1 MAAFLYTVCLI
12 FFLAAFPGISWATA
26 DDEGHRGG
34 TVTAGT
40 QITRENP
47 ARPALPPPAKEPK
60 GDKMNLPKPDFK
72 GLTLEEALAKRRSVR
87 NYSPKP
93 LSLAELSQL
102 LFAAQGI
109 TLRSDGYALRAAPS
123 AGALYPYKIYLVAGN
138 VAAMKQ
144 GIYHYS
150 VEDHAITLIREGDF
164 RAELSRAA
172 LGQRAV
178 REAAVNIIL
187 AAVPE
192 RIKVKYGE
200 RGNRYIFME
209 AGHISQNIY
218 LQAASL
224 GLGTVVIGAFN
235 DDEANRVMQ
244 VDGRKEMVV
253 AIQAVGQLP

>member
-1 MAAFLYTVCLI
+1 MAAFISTLSLI
-12 FFLAAFPGISWATA
+12 FVITSFSGLSGATP
-26 DDEGHRGG
+26 DDEGQRGES
-34 TVTAGT
+34 TR
-40 QITRENP
+40 ITRENP
-47 ARPALPPPAKEPK
+47 VRPALPPPAKEPK
-60 GDKMNLPKPDFK
+60 GDKMNLPKPDFR

-87 NYSPKP
+87 DYSSKA
-93 LSLAELSQL
+93 LTLAELSQL

-109 TLRSDGYALRAAPS
+109 TARSGGYALRTAPS
-123 AGALYPYKIYLVAGN
+123 AGALYPYEIYLMAGN
-138 VAAMKQ
+138 VAALKR

-150 VEDHAITLIREGDF
+150 PEDHAITLIREGDF

-172 LGQRAV
+172 LGQKAV
-178 REAAVNIIL
+178 SEAAVNIIL

-224 GLGTVVIGAFN
+224 GLGTVVIGAF
-235 DDEANRVMQ
+235 DEEEATRVMQ
-244 VDGRKEMVV
+244 VDGRKEIIV
-253 AIQAVGQLP
+253 AIQPVGQLP

>member
-1 MAAFLYTVCLI
+1 MAAFIATICLL
-12 FFLAAFPGISWATA
+12 FVVTSFSGLSWATP
-26 DDEGHRGG
+26 DDEGQRGESIR
-34 TVTAGT
+34 
-40 QITRENP
+40 ITRENP
-47 ARPALPPPAKEPK
+47 ARPAVPPPSKEPK

-87 NYSPKP
+87 DYSPKA
-93 LSLAELSQL
+93 LNLAELSQL

-109 TLRSDGYALRAAPS
+109 TARSDGYALRTAPS
-123 AGALYPYKIYLVAGN
+123 AGALYPFEIYLLAGN
-138 VAAMKQ
+138 VAGLKR

-150 VEDHAITLIREGDF
+150 VEDHAITLVREGDF

-172 LGQRAV
+172 LGQKAV
-178 REAAVNIIL
+178 REAALNFIL
-187 AAVPE
+187 VAVPE

-200 RGNRYIFME
+200 RGNRYILME

-235 DDEANRVMQ
+235 DEEANRVMQ
-244 VDGRKEMVV
+244 VDGRKETVV
-253 AIQAVGQLP
+253 AIQPVGPLP

>member
-1 MAAFLYTVCLI
+1 
-12 FFLAAFPGISWATA
+12 
-26 DDEGHRGG
+26 
-34 TVTAGT
+34 
-40 QITRENP
+40 
-47 ARPALPPPAKEPK
+47 
-60 GDKMNLPKPDFK
+60 MNLPKPDFK

-87 NYSPKP
+87 DYSTKP
-93 LSLAELSQL
+93 LSVVELSQL

-109 TLRSDGYALRAAPS
+109 TGRSYGAALRTAPS
-123 AGALYPYKIYLVAGN
+123 AGALYPFEIYLLAGN
-138 VAAMKQ
+138 VAALKQ

-150 VEDHAITLIREGDF
+150 PEDHVITLIREGDF

-172 LGQRAV
+172 LGQKAV
-178 REAAVNIIL
+178 REAAVNFIL
-187 AAVPE
+187 AAVVD

-235 DDEANRVMQ
+235 DDEASRVMQ
-244 VDGRKEMVV
+244 VDGRKEIIV
-253 AIQAVGQLP
+253 AIQPVGQLP